1 MFRYKWAFVGR
12 PELSLNEQNP
22 VEFVPHVLRI
32 ARIMDSKVILLNFII
47 IMNYVLIYKNK
58 DIFYNKSNCIIYCSM
73 EVQ

>member
-32 ARIMDSKVILLNFII
+32 ARIMDSKVIFVYPNII
-47 IMNYVLIYKNK
+47 S
-58 DIFYNKSNCIIYCSM
+58 F
-73 EVQ
+73 